1 MTRVYSLDKANQ
13 AVIDSLKNDDIVGR
27 QSITVRNSEL
37 FGLPGETVTVIIEG
51 SEESLKKAEELGKG
65 SLKVLDSNN
74 TQKVISK
81 IREEEDKSDQGLGFI
96 FE

>member
-1 MTRVYSLDKANQ
+1 MIRVYSLDKANQ

>member
-1 MTRVYSLDKANQ
+1 MIRVYSLDRASQ
-13 AVIDSLKNDDIVGR
+13 AVIDSLKNDDVVGR

-37 FGLPGETVTVIIEG
+37 FGLPEETVTVIIEG

-65 SLKVLDSNN
+65 SLKVLGPSI
-74 TQKVISK
+74 TQNVISR
-81 IREEEDKSDQGLGFI
+81 IREEEDRSDRGLGFI